1 MGPVFFKLM
10 LWSCML
16 LPECQP
22 TWKAT
27 YSHIDQCQAAAV
39 ILSQQTGQV
48 TACVPY
54 RVKTKR

>member
-1 MGPVFFKLM
+1 M
-10 LWSCML
+10 

-27 YSHIDQCQAAAV
+27 YSDIVSCQVAAV